1 MDSITTTSSVFPVE
15 GSRRGSV
22 ESSSSSFF
30 SSHRMFQGQG
40 GSQRQPPPQRQ
51 MMLCGN
57 QISPNASQVADIAAA
72 DFLIS
77 CGLPFSLS
85 EDPKFKRI
93 FEVGRNLGPNYKPP
107 DRGAV
112 SGRLMDSL
120 FKTARDE
127 QLHSLRQEADQF
139 GLSIFGDG
147 ATIQKV
153 PLINI
158 LAASPNNPFALLDIV
173 DCTSHL
179 AGGGKKDAPYI
190 SNLILP
196 LIKMIEGKAENDH
209 SKKKP
214 GLVDLVLFD
223 GASNVVKAGKLLA
236 INYPR
241 ITALHGAEHV
251 VSLFFRDVYT
261 QVS

>member
-1 MDSITTTSSVFPVE
+1 VF
-15 GSRRGSV
+15 
-22 ESSSSSFF
+22 
-30 SSHRMFQGQG
+30 QG
-40 GSQRQPPPQRQ
+40 GSAQQPPQQRQL
-51 MMLCGN
+51 MLCGN
-57 QISPNASQVADIAAA
+57 QITPNASQAADIAAA

-85 EDPKFKRI
+85 EDPKFKRL
-93 FEVGRNLGPNYKPP
+93 FECGRNLGPNYKPP
-107 DRGAV
+107 NRRAV
-112 SGRLMDSL
+112 SGKLMDSL

-127 QLHSLRQEADQF
+127 QLHSLRQEADAF
-139 GLSIFGDG
+139 GFSIFGDG
-147 ATIQKV
+147 ATIHKV

-179 AGGGKKDAPYI
+179 ESGGKKDAPYI
-190 SNLILP
+190 ANMILP
-196 LIKMIEGKAENDH
+196 LIKLIQGKAENDN
-209 SKKKP
+209 SKKKC

-261 QVS
+261 QVRS

>member
-1 MDSITTTSSVFPVE
+1 
-15 GSRRGSV
+15 
-22 ESSSSSFF
+22 
-30 SSHRMFQGQG
+30 MFQG
-40 GSQRQPPPQRQ
+40 GSAQQPPQQRQL
-51 MMLCGN
+51 MLCGN
-57 QISPNASQVADIAAA
+57 QITPNASQVADIAAA

-85 EDPKFKRI
+85 EDPKFKRL
-93 FEVGRNLGPNYKPP
+93 FECGRNLGPNYKPP
-107 DRGAV
+107 NRRAV
-112 SGRLMDSL
+112 SGKLMDSL

-127 QLHSLRQEADQF
+127 QLHSLRQEADAF

-179 AGGGKKDAPYI
+179 ESGGKKDAPYI
-190 SNLILP
+190 ANMILP
-196 LIKMIEGKAENDH
+196 LIKLIQGKAENDN
-209 SKKKP
+209 SKKKC

-261 QVS
+261 QVRS